1 MSTDETMIYDSDVN
15 SDGEPTVA
23 ETDECEGDL
32 IEAETDSSD
41 GSQTEELDIDE
52 LALICP
58 DITEE
63 NADAYCNLA
72 RYREL
77 RALGLSG
84 EEAYAATAKKRV
96 ARDSRA
102 HLSSSIGRGASMP
115 RSGMPEQDLRAARE
129 IFIGMSDAE
138 IRQLY
143 KKVI

>member
-1 MSTDETMIYDSDVN
+1 METILDENVIA
-15 SDGEPTVA
+15 DGTASPEAKP
-23 ETDECEGDL
+23 
-32 IEAETDSSD
+32 EAEDTASESV
-41 GSQTEELDIDE
+41 TEEAEIGGGVPDACAE
-52 LALICP
+52 LGEFFP
-58 DITEE
+58 GITEE
-63 NADAYCNLA
+63 SADAVCNLE
-72 RYREL
+72 RYRQL

-102 HLSSSIGRGASMP
+102 HLSSSLGRGASMP